1 MPVKFGCQ
9 GVGLGN
15 LAFADEEG
23 ESAPGL
29 DTGGRD
35 GEDRVET
42 LDRAEG
48 DEFGLRGEVL
58 SAVRGY
64 IDVRQCKGADD
75 FAQEGDFLVLGFEE
89 GGAEARRPELDG
101 EAGESGAG
109 ADVEKV
115 ECFGWRLAVGNAR
128 GSLDGRRGAC
138 GTALACAG
146 GGACAYTRRKQGLG
160 SEERFAKVAGD
171 DGFGVTDGGEVGA
184 GVPAEK

>member
-1 MPVKFGCQ
+1 MPVKFGGQ
-9 GVGLGN
+9 GVGPGN

-42 LDRAEG
+42 LHRAEG

-58 SAVRGY
+58 SAARGY

-75 FAQEGDFLVLGFEE
+75 LAQESDFLVLGFEE

-109 ADVEKV
+109 ADVEEV
-115 ECFGWRLAVGNAR
+115 ERFGGGRAGGVAR
-128 GSLDGRRGAC
+128 RSIACRRG
-138 GTALACAG
+138 L
-146 GGACAYTRRKQGLG
+146 
-160 SEERFAKVAGD
+160 
-171 DGFGVTDGGEVGA
+171 
-184 GVPAEK
+184 

>member
-1 MPVKFGCQ
+1 MPLKFGCQ
-9 GVGLGN
+9 GVGLGH
-15 LAFADEEG
+15 LAFANEEG

-48 DEFGLRGEVL
+48 DKFGLRGEAL

-75 FAQEGDFLVLGFEE
+75 LAQEGDFLVLGFEE

-115 ECFGWRLAVGNAR
+115 ECFGWRLAVGNAL
-128 GSLDGRRGAC
+128 GSIDGRGGAC
-138 GTALACAG
+138 GTVLTCAG
-146 GGACAYTRRKQGLG
+146 GGAYAYMSRQQGLG
-160 SEERFAKVAGD
+160 SEERFAEVAGD
-171 DGFGVTDGGEVGA
+171 DGFGVADGGEVGA